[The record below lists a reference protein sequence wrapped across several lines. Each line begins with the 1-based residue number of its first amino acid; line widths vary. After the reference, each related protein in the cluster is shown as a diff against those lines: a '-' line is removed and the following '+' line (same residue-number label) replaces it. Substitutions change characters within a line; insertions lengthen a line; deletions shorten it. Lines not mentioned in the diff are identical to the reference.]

1 MTAPSMSDDLDRFVA
16 AQDPVWP
23 TVLAE
28 LAAGAKRSH
37 WIWFVFPQIQGL
49 GRSAMSA
56 RYALAGLDEARAY
69 LAHPI
74 LGPRLRTATELL
86 LRHAELPP
94 EAILGPIDALKVRS
108 SMTLFQAAAPTD
120 PLFLRALAAFFG
132 AQPDAQT
139 LARLARATPPA
150 AR

>member
-1 MTAPSMSDDLDRFVA
+1 MSEGLDRFVA

-49 GRSAMSA
+49 GLSAMSA
-56 RYALAGLDEARAY
+56 RYALAGLDEAGAY

-74 LGPRLRTATELL
+74 LGPRLRTATDLL
-86 LRHAELPP
+86 LRHAGRPP
-94 EAILGPIDALKVRS
+94 EAILGSLDALKVRS
-108 SMTLFQAAAPTD
+108 CLTLFQAAAPAD
-120 PLFLRALAAFFG
+120 PLFSRALATFFDG
-132 AQPDAQT
+132 LPDPRT
-139 LARLARATPPA
+139 LALLTAE
-150 AR
+150 